1 MVTVMV
7 QNVCHDGDSAE
18 TFLQLGRKADV
29 PSLHAET
36 SSPESEWFSSTLN
49 LRLFVK
55 RTDFQQ
61 LSKSAL
67 VE

>member
-36 SSPESEWFSSTLN
+36 SSPESEWFFIN
-49 LRLFVK
+49 IKFAPVRK
-55 RTDFQQ
+55 ED
-61 LSKSAL
+61 
-67 VE
+67 